1 MVLIEL
7 GTRVRYSTSS
17 NFEIL
22 NHLNL
27 PRFLLICTSKWL
39 NKYRRFEATLLH
51 YNLRDLFINYLRK
64 SKKIR

>member
-1 MVLIEL
+1 MVLMEL

-22 NHLNL
+22 SRLNL
-27 PRFLLICTSKWL
+27 PRFLLIGTSKWL
-39 NKYRRFEATLLH
+39 YKYRRCEATLLH
-51 YNLRDLFINYLRK
+51 YNLCDLFINYLRK